1 MSRTINYS
9 VSLRKKPGDDVA
21 APKAYAQAQSKGTT
35 DIEELSEKIS
45 QATTMTRGDVKGV
58 LASLEDE
65 IIDRLLNGEIVK
77 LGDLGT
83 FRVSLQS
90 TGAESM
96 EAFTAANIKKAN
108 VVFRPSTRMQIQMG
122 KASYS
127 VVAPTYAVD
136 ATLKAI
142 KSGSTVVDLEAAQQ
156 AQQDDDGTGE

>member
-1 MSRTINYS
+1 MARTINYS
-9 VSLRKKPGDDVA
+9 VSARKKPNDEMAVE
-21 APKAYAQAQSKGTT
+21 KFYAQAQYKGTC

-58 LASLEDE
+58 LAALEDE

-96 EAFTAANIKKAN
+96 ETFTASNIKKAN
-108 VVFRPSTRMQIQMG
+108 IVFRASTRMQIQMQ
-122 KASYS
+122 KASYT
-127 VVAPTYAVD
+127 VVAPTWANS
-136 ATLKAI
+136 ATLAAFKA
-142 KSGSTVVDLEAAQQ
+142 GETTVDLEAAQR
-156 AQQDDDGTGE
+156 DN